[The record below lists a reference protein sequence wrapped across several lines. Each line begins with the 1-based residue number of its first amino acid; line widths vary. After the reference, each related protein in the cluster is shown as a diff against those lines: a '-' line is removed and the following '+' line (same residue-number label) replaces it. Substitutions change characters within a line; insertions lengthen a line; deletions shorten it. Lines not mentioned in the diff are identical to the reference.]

1 MDLQAWTEGYYNTTG
16 RFLMQLAKELKE
28 GQFALAAN
36 WNQLSKTEKANIKR
50 AATEVGHFLAV
61 ALVLGL
67 MDWSDDKDRPWLAKM
82 AEYQARRL
90 YTELG
95 SLIPGPQMVG
105 EGLKIIKSPAAGIN
119 TLENTLDL
127 IGLMNPF
134 NYEVFAGEDALIQ
147 SGRYKGESK
156 ATRLFFESP
165 LIPMNKTIYR
175 GLHPE
180 EGIPFFKQ

>member
-1 MDLQAWTEGYYNTTG
+1 M
-16 RFLMQLAKELKE
+16 KE
-28 GQFALAAN
+28 GQIALAAN
-36 WNQLSKTEKANIKR
+36 WNQLTKNEKANIKR

-67 MDWSDDKDRPWLAKM
+67 IDWSDDKNRPWFAKM
-82 AEYQARRL
+82 VEYQARRL

-127 IGLMNPF
+127 VGLIRPF
-134 NYEVFAGEDALIQ
+134 YYRSFAVVDPVMQ
-147 SGRYKGESK
+147 SVRY
-156 ATRLFFESP
+156 
-165 LIPMNKTIYR
+165 
-175 GLHPE
+175 
-180 EGIPFFKQ
+180 